1 MIPVNPDQKPR
12 LLANARRMMLSAQR
26 PEFREYWERV
36 YHYLLKRFNQLN

>member
-1 MIPVNPDQKPR
+1 MIPVNLDQQPR

-36 YHYLLKRFNQLN
+36 YYYLLKRFNKFN